1 MSRARFVST
10 WIICRDGLALVFDAS
25 RVSFRATIR
34 KHRAEA
40 PATRTLRRRLV
51 RGQVLDAHFGLVF
64 LHARI
69 VARQRASS
77 IVATY
82 VDKWFRR
89 GQFRAMQ
96 IKRPDDATGDSVILA
111 RVHAFLAALLSFL
124 GFRVLPTVTIADM
137 LDELVG
143 WLEMAKA
150 IRRDPQ
156 GATAR
161 IWWDAFKMAWNPE
174 RGTIFA
180 RNVANESVAEFGKV
194 FLPVAEEDRDTLNTA
209 DFDAMRAE
217 LDQADR
223 YRGEIVD
230 AIDGR
235 PGERAFMHPRII
247 DGLRAE
253 RDALLKANAHHA
265 FEIALERAFNKK
277 LKEERDE
284 LKTRLAGAIVP
295 LPKPE
300 RVEPGQRWAI
310 VMGTANDCRH
320 GSEMYE
326 FIDADGSSY
335 FANEDDLAKAH
346 YLGTDKV

>member
-1 MSRARFVST
+1 METIVST
-10 WIICRDGLALVFDAS
+10 DN
-25 RVSFRATIR
+25 TQT
-34 KHRAEA
+34 K
-40 PATRTLRRRLV
+40 
-51 RGQVLDAHFGLVF
+51 
-64 LHARI
+64 
-69 VARQRASS
+69 
-77 IVATY
+77 
-82 VDKWFRR
+82 
-89 GQFRAMQ
+89 
-96 IKRPDDATGDSVILA
+96 PDDATGDSVTNAELIT
-111 RVHAFLAALLSFL
+111 RVRTFLCALLSFL
-124 GFRVLPTVTIADM
+124 GFKVLPVETIVDI
-137 LDELVG
+137 LDTLEPWLVD
-143 WLEMAKA
+143 AKT
-150 IRRDPQ
+150 IRRDTQ

-194 FLPVAEEDRDTLNTA
+194 FLPVAEEERDTLNTA

-265 FEIALERAFNKK
+265 IEIALERAFNKK